1 MKIPYALKPPHSV
14 WPWVTRL
21 DESGEYADPSTFVP
35 TVQVGFRVHVP
46 SDALGLMSDPGHLE
60 YGEPALV
67 TELGWHRAPTLGVEG
82 FTGNVIVVPD
92 LGYIA
97 DKPGNVV
104 VSDDRGRGIGEVP
117 LEGVVPYQMMYAWE
131 GIKYLSHYEV
141 QLLGVRWAVGPG
153 GASSADDKNFDIFD
167 VTYRVFPHKFLE
179 DKGAGVVEKVILWD
193 MEDNEVRL
201 DELPT
206 EAAESAVSAI
216 VAYEWDPEEYY

>member
-1 MKIPYALKPPHSV
+1 MKIPYGLKPPHSV

-46 SDALGLMSDPGHLE
+46 FSDLTE

-67 TELGWHRAPTLGVEG
+67 TDLGWHRAPTLGVEG
-82 FTGNVIVVPD
+82 FTGNVIMVPE
-92 LGYIA
+92 LGYVA

-104 VSDDRGRGIGEVP
+104 VSDDQGRRIGEVP

-131 GIKYLSHYEV
+131 GIEYLSYYEV

-167 VTYRVFPHKFLE
+167 VTYRVLPHGEFLE
-179 DKGAGVVEKVILWD
+179 DKGAGVVEKVILGD

-206 EAAESAVSAI
+206 VTAESAVYDI
-216 VAYEWDPEEYY
+216 VAYEWDPDPDDYN